1 MNKAARMLTMLGM
14 GLMAGATIGAGPALA
29 ADSTSSQAAK
39 PATSTT
45 TKVQQFRDRDRVVGY
60 FRTLRS
66 CEQAGRIG
74 EWRDRWDDYDCDR
87 VRFGFKRGLWALEV
101 EQNWRGGGHGHGP
114 FGGGHGGHGG
124 GGHHGGHHG
133 PRR

>member
-1 MNKAARMLTMLGM
+1 MSKTARMFTMLGL

-29 ADSTSSQAAK
+29 AGSADAPAAK
-39 PATSTT
+39 PATT
-45 TKVQQFRDRDRVVGY
+45 TKVQKHGDRDRVAGY
-60 FRTLRS
+60 FRTRS
-66 CEQAGRIG
+66 ACERVGRIG

-114 FGGGHGGHGG
+114 FGGHGGHGGHGG
-124 GGHHGGHHG
+124 FGGHG
-133 PRR
+133 R